1 MNNQIVND
9 QEGKN
14 LLTSRI
20 TAIDFV
26 RGLVIILMALDHAS
40 TYWNSGR
47 FFGEFWNWSRPPF
60 PDFLQFLI
68 RFVSHWCAP
77 TFVFLAGTSVV
88 LFEANRINKGVQ
100 DNEITKHLVI
110 RGLVLLLIEWTL
122 VAWMFSA
129 GFLYFGVLAAI
140 GVGLIVLSFARKIN
154 TKIILGVSLFLVL
167 DPIFAEFIWNPLF
180 NPGYHPATFSIFNI
194 GVIFEQLIP
203 NTQLLSWI
211 QAVTFLPNW
220 PNGLYSLDPWLGVM
234 GLGVVFG
241 RWLQSQQQSPDTNRH
256 VAKRLGII
264 GGIMLIIFFI
274 VRTIQG
280 TPTSYFSLWASDGVL
295 IENAFAIQNYFFI
308 AKYPPSIV
316 FLLWTLGGMCLVL
329 ALAFYFQEK
338 ENFQKWAK
346 PIMIFGTTALFF
358 YCAHLVIYGA
368 IPVALNLVKMF
379 SIQITLLVWILGLLI
394 LYPICILFRKIKKEH
409 PNSLLKYI

>member
-1 MNNQIVND
+1 MNVSLSRAQDHRIS
-9 QEGKN
+9 GS
-14 LLTSRI
+14 SRI
-20 TAIDFV
+20 QAIDFV
-26 RGLVIILMALDHAS
+26 RGLVMILMALDHAS
-40 TYWNSGR
+40 SYWNKGR
-47 FFGEFWNWSRPPF
+47 FFGEFWNWSRPEVL
-60 PDFLQFLI
+60 PDLWQFLV

-100 DNEITKHLVI
+100 DNEITKHLAI

-122 VAWMFSA
+122 IAWLFSA

-140 GVGLIVLSFARKIN
+140 GVGLIVFSIARKVD
-154 TKIILGVSLFLVL
+154 TKIILAVSLFLIL

-180 NPGYHPATFSIFNI
+180 NPDSHPATFSIFNI
-194 GVIFEQLIP
+194 GHIL
-203 NTQLLSWI
+203 NTQLTSWI
-211 QAVTFLPNW
+211 QAATFLPNW

-234 GLGVVFG
+234 GLGLVFG
-241 RWLQSQQQSPDTNRH
+241 RWLQNQQQLPDSNQH
-256 VAKRLGII
+256 VAKRLGIT
-264 GGIMLIIFFI
+264 GGIILTIFFI

-295 IENAFAIQNYFFI
+295 IENAFSIQNYFFM

-329 ALAFYFQEK
+329 ALAFYFQEN
-338 ENFQKWAK
+338 EYFQKWVN
-346 PIMIFGTTALFF
+346 PVIIFGTTALFF
-358 YCAHLVIYGA
+358 YCAHLVIYAA
-368 IPVALNLVKMF
+368 IPVVLNLVKMF

-394 LYPICILFRKIKKEH
+394 LYPMCIQYRKIKIEN
-409 PNSLLKYI
+409 PNSPLKYI